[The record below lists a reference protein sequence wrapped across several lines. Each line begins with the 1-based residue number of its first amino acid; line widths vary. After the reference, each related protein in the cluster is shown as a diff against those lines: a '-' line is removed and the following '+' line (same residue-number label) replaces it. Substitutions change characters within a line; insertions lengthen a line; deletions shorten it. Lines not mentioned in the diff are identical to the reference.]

1 MKKVKTVKF
10 SPPPMAGIVKGVC
23 DNFLK
28 QPIDKKTQEFKFGI
42 ELKEIQ
48 GKMNFEPAFVI
59 TMTGEKA
66 SIRSGLI
73 RAMLADETFAKHITL
88 AAEYFKTIEK

>member
-1 MKKVKTVKF
+1 MKKVKTVKKF
-10 SPPPMAGIVKGVC
+10 NPPPMVKKAL
-23 DNFLK
+23 NT
-28 QPIDKKTQEFKFGI
+28 PIEKKTSELKFGI

-48 GKMNFEPAFVI
+48 GKINFEPAFII
-59 TMTGEKA
+59 TMTGEKS

-88 AAEYFKTIEK
+88 AAEYYKTI

>member
-1 MKKVKTVKF
+1 MKKVKTAQQFIPKKF
-10 SPPPMAGIVKGVC
+10 NPPPK
-23 DNFLK
+23 NT
-28 QPIDKKTQEFKFGI
+28 DKKTPELKFGI

-48 GKMNFEPAFVI
+48 GKINFEPAFVI
-59 TMTGEKA
+59 TMTGDKA

>member
-1 MKKVKTVKF
+1 MKKVKTAQQFIPKKF
-10 SPPPMAGIVKGVC
+10 SPPPV
-23 DNFLK
+23 NT
-28 QPIDKKTQEFKFGI
+28 DKKTPEFKFGI

-73 RAMLADETFAKHITL
+73 RAMFADETFAKHITL

>member
-1 MKKVKTVKF
+1 MKKVRTVNTQRPQKTVN
-10 SPPPMAGIVKGVC
+10 S
-23 DNFLK
+23 
-28 QPIDKKTQEFKFGI
+28 IDKKTPEFKFGI
-42 ELKEIQ
+42 ELKEIH
-48 GKMNFEPAFVI
+48 GKIYFEPAFVI
-59 TMTGEKA
+59 TMTGDKA